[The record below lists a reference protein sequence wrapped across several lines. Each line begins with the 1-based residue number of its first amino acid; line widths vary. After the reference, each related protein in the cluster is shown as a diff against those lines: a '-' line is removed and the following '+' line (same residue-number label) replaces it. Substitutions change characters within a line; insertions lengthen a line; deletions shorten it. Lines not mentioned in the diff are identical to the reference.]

1 MSDLHLEF
9 SDNSRWLKQNELP
22 ITGDVLVLAGD
33 IFYLKDT
40 VTPLTKFWKWASAS
54 YRQVLIVPGN
64 HEYYNYCDV
73 MDRGLQWKWM
83 FKENVGYYQNQ
94 VLRIDDTDF
103 IMSTLWSQI
112 APADEYFVW
121 KGMNDFRQIMYQ
133 GKLLQ
138 TEEFNKMHTFCLDSI
153 KRSLAESTAK
163 HIVVVTHHLPTL
175 EVVAPHRKGS
185 VLNSAFATELGELI
199 ADSRIDAWIY
209 GHSHT
214 NIDTEINGTKIVSN
228 QMGYIFQDE
237 HIANGFEPGK
247 FLVID

>member
-1 MSDLHLEF
+1 
-9 SDNSRWLKQNELP
+9 
-22 ITGDVLVLAGD
+22 
-33 IFYLKDT
+33 
-40 VTPLTKFWKWASAS
+40 
-54 YRQVLIVPGN
+54 
-64 HEYYNYCDV
+64 

-83 FKENVGYYQNQ
+83 FKKNVGYYQNQ
-94 VLRIDDTDF
+94 VLRIDYTDF
-103 IMSTLWSQI
+103 IMSTLWSRI

-138 TEEFNKMHTFCLDSI
+138 TEEFNQMHTFCLDFI

-175 EVVAPHRKGS
+175 EVVAPHHKGT

-214 NIDTEINGTKIVSN
+214 NIDTEIKGTKVVSN
-228 QMGYIFQDE
+228 QMGYIFNNE
-237 HIANGFEPGK
+237 HIDNGFEPGK

>member
-1 MSDLHLEF
+1 MKIQYMSDLHLEF
-9 SDNSRWLKQNELP
+9 SDNSRWLKNNEIP
-22 ITGDVLVLAGD
+22 VTGDVLVLAGD

-40 VTPLTKFWKWASAS
+40 VAPLTKFWKWASAN

-64 HEYYNYCDV
+64 HEYYNYCDI

-138 TEEFNKMHTFCLDSI
+138 TEEFNQMHAFCLDFI

-163 HIVVVTHHLPTL
+163 HIVVVT
-175 EVVAPHRKGS
+175 
-185 VLNSAFATELGELI
+185 
-199 ADSRIDAWIY
+199 
-209 GHSHT
+209 
-214 NIDTEINGTKIVSN
+214 GTIKYFV
-228 QMGYIFQDE
+228 
-237 HIANGFEPGK
+237 
-247 FLVID
+247 

>member
-1 MSDLHLEF
+1 
-9 SDNSRWLKQNELP
+9 
-22 ITGDVLVLAGD
+22 
-33 IFYLKDT
+33 
-40 VTPLTKFWKWASAS
+40 
-54 YRQVLIVPGN
+54 
-64 HEYYNYCDV
+64 
-73 MDRGLQWKWM
+73 
-83 FKENVGYYQNQ
+83 
-94 VLRIDDTDF
+94 
-103 IMSTLWSQI
+103 MSTLWSQI

-133 GKLLQ
+133 GKLLR
-138 TEEFNKMHTFCLDSI
+138 TEEFNQMHTFCLDFI

-175 EVVAPHRKGS
+175 EVVAPHHKGS

-199 ADSRIDAWIY
+199 ANSRIDAWIY

-214 NIDTEINGTKIVSN
+214 NIDAEINGTKIVSN
-228 QMGYIFQDE
+228 QMGYIFQNE

>member
-1 MSDLHLEF
+1 
-9 SDNSRWLKQNELP
+9 
-22 ITGDVLVLAGD
+22 
-33 IFYLKDT
+33 
-40 VTPLTKFWKWASAS
+40 
-54 YRQVLIVPGN
+54 
-64 HEYYNYCDV
+64 
-73 MDRGLQWKWM
+73 
-83 FKENVGYYQNQ
+83 
-94 VLRIDDTDF
+94 
-103 IMSTLWSQI
+103 
-112 APADEYFVW
+112 
-121 KGMNDFRQIMYQ
+121 
-133 GKLLQ
+133 
-138 TEEFNKMHTFCLDSI
+138 MHTFCLDFI

-175 EVVAPHRKGS
+175 EVVAPHHKGS

>member
-1 MSDLHLEF
+1 
-9 SDNSRWLKQNELP
+9 
-22 ITGDVLVLAGD
+22 
-33 IFYLKDT
+33 
-40 VTPLTKFWKWASAS
+40 
-54 YRQVLIVPGN
+54 
-64 HEYYNYCDV
+64 
-73 MDRGLQWKWM
+73 
-83 FKENVGYYQNQ
+83 
-94 VLRIDDTDF
+94 
-103 IMSTLWSQI
+103 
-112 APADEYFVW
+112 
-121 KGMNDFRQIMYQ
+121 
-133 GKLLQ
+133 
-138 TEEFNKMHTFCLDSI
+138 MHTFCLDFI

>member
-1 MSDLHLEF
+1 
-9 SDNSRWLKQNELP
+9 
-22 ITGDVLVLAGD
+22 
-33 IFYLKDT
+33 
-40 VTPLTKFWKWASAS
+40 
-54 YRQVLIVPGN
+54 
-64 HEYYNYCDV
+64 
-73 MDRGLQWKWM
+73 
-83 FKENVGYYQNQ
+83 
-94 VLRIDDTDF
+94 
-103 IMSTLWSQI
+103 
-112 APADEYFVW
+112 
-121 KGMNDFRQIMYQ
+121 
-133 GKLLQ
+133 
-138 TEEFNKMHTFCLDSI
+138 MHTFCLDFI

-175 EVVAPHRKGS
+175 EVVAPHHKGS

-237 HIANGFEPGK
+237 HIANGFEPGR

>member
-1 MSDLHLEF
+1 
-9 SDNSRWLKQNELP
+9 
-22 ITGDVLVLAGD
+22 
-33 IFYLKDT
+33 
-40 VTPLTKFWKWASAS
+40 
-54 YRQVLIVPGN
+54 
-64 HEYYNYCDV
+64 
-73 MDRGLQWKWM
+73 M
-83 FKENVGYYQNQ
+83 FKKNDGYYQNQ

-112 APADEYFVW
+112 APADDYFVW

-138 TEEFNKMHTFCLDSI
+138 TEEFNQMHAFCLDFI

-175 EVVAPHRKGS
+175 EVVAPHHKGS

-199 ADSRIDAWIY
+199 ADSHIDAWIY

-214 NIDTEINGTKIVSN
+214 NIDVEINRTKIVSN

-237 HIANGFEPGK
+237 HITNGFEPGK
-247 FLVID
+247 FLVIE